1 MLYGHL
7 YQLRWGDNV
16 KVESRYSLSL
26 FNALKYS
33 WTLCHNPKVV
43 SAWDLLSFRFLLEK
57 STWRT
62 FLYAAGQKDANHV
75 QKESSLG
82 RWGGGECLS
91 LSLSAIPHAICHHQS
106 RCSQQNSKK
115 AAPKMQ
121 YACEKWTYKRS
132 KYSAHA
138 HRDTIHTH
146 ICTSMFEKCA
156 TENRRIFNIE
166 FFSSFYASHLFCFVL
181 APRLRTRGQYE
192 IEIAFGIWSADRQR
206 IKIYL
211 SSNSEPQII
220 SVRCTRHFHFDCK
233 RAQLIEFLGFI
244 SYVNDAPRKCGER
257 PHSAVC
263 VCD

>member
-33 WTLCHNPKVV
+33 WTLGHNPKVV
-43 SAWDLLSFRFLLEK
+43 SALDLLSFRFYTIEEYMATISMQLDKKTPITCKKNRLWGVGCVSLLFHMPYAIISQDVANEFRRK
-57 STWRT
+57 QRPKCNMLVKNEPTKDPSTRRMNT
-62 FLYAAGQKDANHV
+62 Q
-75 QKESSLG
+75 
-82 RWGGGECLS
+82 R
-91 LSLSAIPHAICHHQS
+91 
-106 RCSQQNSKK
+106 
-115 AAPKMQ
+115 
-121 YACEKWTYKRS
+121 YK
-132 KYSAHA
+132 
-138 HRDTIHTH
+138 IHTH
-146 ICTSMFEKCA
+146 TDTQTYLSLKNVQPK
-156 TENRRIFNIE
+156 TEE
-166 FFSSFYASHLFCFVL
+166 FSTLNLFLFSSLHFCFVL
-181 APRLRTRGQYE
+181 TRLRTRGQYE

-257 PHSAVC
+257 PHSN

>member
-43 SAWDLLSFRFLLEK
+43 SAWDLLSFRFLILEK

-62 FLYAAGQKDANHV
+62 FLCSWTKRRQSRAKRIVFRAV
-75 QKESSLG
+75 
-82 RWGGGECLS
+82 GGGGVCLS

-132 KYSAHA
+132 KYSAH
-138 HRDTIHTH
+138 TQILYTH
-146 ICTSMFEKCA
+146 IHMYVWKMC
-156 TENRRIFNIE
+156 NRKPKNFQHWIFL
-166 FFSSFYASHLFCFVL
+166 FFLRFTFVLFCFGS
-181 APRLRTRGQYE
+181 APAHEGAIWNWNCFRNLKCWQAAHKNIFIIKQRTSNHFRPLYEAFSLRL
-192 IEIAFGIWSADRQR
+192 
-206 IKIYL
+206 
-211 SSNSEPQII
+211 
-220 SVRCTRHFHFDCK
+220 
-233 RAQLIEFLGFI
+233 
-244 SYVNDAPRKCGER
+244 
-257 PHSAVC
+257 
-263 VCD
+263 